1 MLCLVNNPSPNKNDK
16 LQTMAKKDKITL
28 EEQLWSV
35 ADKLRADSGLKA
47 SQYSTPVLGLIFLRF
62 VSIKYDKYKAEIE
75 DEYQKSLGG
84 RNTKKIEDIAMAKVG
99 YYLPDNAHFDYL
111 LSLPESENIPKAI
124 KEAMESIE
132 HYKPELVGSL
142 PKDEYLEL
150 VSSNSEGDND
160 SSLAK
165 QLLKNISNIPAD
177 ITGDVF
183 GKVYEYFL
191 GKFALKEGQGGGEFF
206 TPTSVVRLMVEM
218 IEPYGGLILDPACG
232 SGGMF
237 VQSADFVKERRKMY
251 KDTEAH
257 ELVVHGIEKEKET
270 VKIARMNMFLN
281 GLRSE
286 IVNANSYYDDPF
298 DTYGRFDYVMANPP
312 FNVKDVNLD
321 KIKCQQ
327 RFSEYGIP
335 QNKTKKSVKKD
346 EELQTVPSAN
356 YLWINLFATALKDK
370 GRAALV
376 MPNLASDARN
386 TEADIRQRL
395 IESGIISGMLSLP
408 RNMFY
413 TVTLPATLWF
423 FDKAR
428 TEDKRI
434 LFIDA
439 RNIFR
444 QIDRAHREFTTEQI
458 HNIACIR
465 HLYQGDTDY
474 MVRLLAKY
482 DEDIA
487 KLEKAYA
494 EAEARC
500 SEAKSKADAWLAD
513 NEGKRLLPALNK
525 ELQES
530 EEDLNDTKAEV
541 EYMKSQRQWLTD
553 RFPDGVYT
561 DVIGLCKAASLDE
574 IKEQDYSLNPGR
586 YVGVVIEEDGL
597 TAEEFKAE
605 MKSRHDEL
613 VALNSKAKEVMNMIE
628 DNMKSLFE

>member
-1 MLCLVNNPSPNKNDK
+1 
-16 LQTMAKKDKITL
+16 MAKKDTVSL
-28 EEQLWSV
+28 EEQLWSA

-47 SQYSTPVLGLIFLRF
+47 SQYATPVLGLIFLRF
-62 VSIKYDKYKAEIE
+62 VSIKYDRYKSEIE
-75 DEYQKSLGG
+75 AEYKKSQGG
-84 RNTKKIEDIAMAKVG
+84 RNAKSIEDIALAKVG

-111 LSLPESENIPKAI
+111 LRLPESDNIPKAI

-132 HYKPELVGSL
+132 RYKPELVGSL

-150 VSSNSEGDND
+150 VSANSGGNHD

-165 QLLKNISNIPAD
+165 ALLKNISNIPAD
-177 ITGDVF
+177 ISGDVF

-237 VQSADFVKERRKMY
+237 VQSADFVREHRKAY
-251 KDTEAH
+251 KGTGEH
-257 ELVVHGIEKEKET
+257 ELVVHGVEKEKET

-281 GLRSE
+281 GLRNE

-298 DTYGRFDYVMANPP
+298 DTYGHFDYVMANPP
-312 FNVKDVNLD
+312 FNVDDVNLD
-321 KIKCQQ
+321 KVKCQK

-335 QNKTKKSVKKD
+335 QNKSKKTGKAKD
-346 EELQTVPSAN
+346 ELVTVPNAN
-356 YLWINLFATALKDK
+356 YLWINLFATALKPE

-376 MPNLASDARN
+376 MPNSASDARN

-395 IESGIISGMLSLP
+395 IESGIISCMLSLP

-428 TEDKRI
+428 MDDKHI

-444 QIDRAHREFTTEQI
+444 QIDRAHREFTPEQI
-458 HNIACIR
+458 SNIACIR

-474 MVRLLAKY
+474 MVRLLVQY
-482 DEDIA
+482 DANIA
-487 KLEKAYA
+487 DLDKAFA
-494 EAEARC
+494 EAEAKHT
-500 SEAKSKADAWLAD
+500 EAKAKADEWLTA
-513 NEGKRLLPALNK
+513 NKGKRLQPALNK
-525 ELQES
+525 ELQEC
-530 EEDLNDTKAEV
+530 EEELNDAKV
-541 EYMKSQRQWLTD
+541 DLEYMKSQRQWLTD
-553 RFPDGVYT
+553 RFPDGVYVDIT
-561 DVIGLCKAASLDE
+561 GLCKVASLDD
-574 IKEQDYSLNPGR
+574 IKEQDYSLNPCR
-586 YVGVVIEEDGL
+586 YVGVIIEEDGL
-597 TAEEFKAE
+597 SAEEFKAE
-605 MKSRHDEL
+605 MKSRHEEL
-613 VALNSKAKEVMNMIE
+613 VALNNKACEVMGKIDENMRL
-628 DNMKSLFE
+628 LFE

>member
-1 MLCLVNNPSPNKNDK
+1 
-16 LQTMAKKDKITL
+16 MAKKDAVSL
-28 EEQLWSV
+28 EEQLWSA

-47 SQYSTPVLGLIFLRF
+47 SQYATPVLGLIFLRF
-62 VSIKYDKYKAEIE
+62 VSIKYDRYKAEIE
-75 DEYQKSLGG
+75 AEYKQSQGG
-84 RNTKKIEDIAMAKVG
+84 RNAKNIEDIALAKVG

-111 LSLPESENIPKAI
+111 LSLPESDNIPKAI

-132 HYKPELVGSL
+132 RYKPELVGSL
-142 PKDEYLEL
+142 PKDEYMEL
-150 VSSNSEGDND
+150 VSTSSEGDHD
-160 SSLAK
+160 SSLVKA
-165 QLLKNISNIPAD
+165 LLKNISNIPAD
-177 ITGDVF
+177 ISGDVF

-237 VQSADFVKERRKMY
+237 VQSADFVKEHRKAY
-251 KDTEAH
+251 NDTGEH
-257 ELVVHGIEKEKET
+257 ELVVHGVEKEKET

-281 GLRSE
+281 GLRNE

-298 DTYGRFDYVMANPP
+298 DTYGHFDYVMANPP
-312 FNVKDVNLD
+312 FNVDDVNLD
-321 KIKCQQ
+321 KVKCQK

-335 QNKTKKSVKKD
+335 QNKSKKTGKAKD
-346 EELQTVPSAN
+346 ELVTVPNAN
-356 YLWINLFATALKDK
+356 YLWINLFATALKPQ

-376 MPNLASDARN
+376 MPNSASDARN

-395 IESGIISGMLSLP
+395 IESGIISCMLSLP

-428 TEDKRI
+428 IDDKHI

-444 QIDRAHREFTTEQI
+444 QIDRAHREFTPEQI
-458 HNIACIR
+458 RNIACIR

-474 MVRLLAKY
+474 MVQLLAQY
-482 DEDIA
+482 DADIDA
-487 KLEKAYA
+487 LEKEY
-494 EAEARC
+494 
-500 SEAKSKADAWLAD
+500 SEAAIRHVEAKVKAEEWLAA
-513 NEGKRLLPALNK
+513 NEGKRLLPALNRG
-525 ELQES
+525 LQER
-530 EEDLNDTKAEV
+530 EEELNDAKADLD
-541 EYMKSQRQWLTD
+541 YMKSQRQWLTD

-561 DVIGLCKAASLDE
+561 DITGLCKVASLDD
-574 IKEQDYSLNPGR
+574 IREQDYSLNPGR

-597 TAEEFKAE
+597 TVEEFKAE
-605 MKSRHDEL
+605 MKSRHKEL
-613 VALNSKAKEVMNMIE
+613 VALNSKACAVMNQIE
-628 DNMKSLFE
+628 SNLKSLFE

>member
-1 MLCLVNNPSPNKNDK
+1 MTKKNSVS
-16 LQTMAKKDKITL
+16 L
-28 EEQLWSV
+28 EEQLWSA

-62 VSIKYDKYKAEIE
+62 VSIKYDQYRNEIEAEYKAS
-75 DEYQKSLGG
+75 QGG
-84 RNTKKIEDIAMAKVG
+84 RNVKKIEDIALAKVG
-99 YYLPDNAHFDYL
+99 YYLPEKAHFDYL
-111 LSLPESENIPKAI
+111 LSLPESADIPKAI
-124 KEAMESIE
+124 KDAMESIE

-142 PKDEYLEL
+142 PKDEYMEL
-150 VSSNSEGDND
+150 VATNSEGDRD

-165 QLLKNISNIPAD
+165 ALLKSISNIPAD
-177 ITGDVF
+177 ISGDVF

-237 VQSADFVKERRKMY
+237 VQSADFVREHRKAY
-251 KDTEAH
+251 KDTEEH
-257 ELVVHGIEKEKET
+257 KLVVHGVEKEKET

-286 IVNANSYYDDPF
+286 IVCANSYYDDPF

-312 FNVKDVNLD
+312 FNVDDVNLD
-321 KIKCQQ
+321 KVKCQR

-335 QNKTKKSVKKD
+335 QNKSKKTGKGKD
-346 EELQTVPSAN
+346 DLTTVPNAN
-356 YLWINLFATALKDK
+356 YLWINLFATALKPK

-376 MPNLASDARN
+376 MPNSASDARN
-386 TEADIRQRL
+386 TEADIRRRL
-395 IESGIISGMLSLP
+395 IESGIISCMLSLP

-428 TEDKRI
+428 TDDKRV

-444 QIDRAHREFTTEQI
+444 QIDRAHREFTPEQI
-458 HNIACIR
+458 RNIACIR

-474 MVRLLAKY
+474 MVLLLEQY
-482 DEDIA
+482 DADIA
-487 KLEKAYA
+487 SLEKELA
-494 EAEARC
+494 EAEDRYAA
-500 SEAKSKADAWLAD
+500 AKAKADEWLAA
-513 NEGKRLLPALNK
+513 NEGKRLQPALNR

-530 EEDLNDTKAEV
+530 EEELNDAKADV
-541 EYMKSQRQWLTD
+541 EYMQSQRQWLTD
-553 RFPDGVYT
+553 RFPDGIYT
-561 DVIGLCKAASLDE
+561 DVTGLCKAASLDD
-574 IKEQDYSLNPGR
+574 IREQDYSLNPGR

-605 MKSRHDEL
+605 MKSRHEEL
-613 VALNSKAKEVMNMIE
+613 VKLNAEAAEVMEKIE
-628 DNMKSLFE
+628 GNIKLLFE

>member
-1 MLCLVNNPSPNKNDK
+1 
-16 LQTMAKKDKITL
+16 MAKKDTSSL
-28 EEQLWSV
+28 EEQLWSA

-75 DEYQKSLGG
+75 AEYEASLGS
-84 RNTKKIEDIAMAKVG
+84 RNEKRKEDIALAKVG
-99 YYLPDNAHFDYL
+99 YYLPDKAHFNYL
-111 LSLPESENIPKAI
+111 LSLPETADIPMAI

-132 HYKPELVGSL
+132 SYKPELVGSL

-150 VSSNSEGDND
+150 VSANSEGNQD

-165 QLLKNISNIPAD
+165 ALLKNISNIPAD
-177 ITGDVF
+177 ISGDVF

-237 VQSADFVKERRKMY
+237 VQSADFVREHRKAY
-251 KDTEAH
+251 KDTGEH
-257 ELVVHGIEKEKET
+257 ELVVHGVEKEKET

-281 GLRSE
+281 GLRSQ

-312 FNVKDVNLD
+312 FNVDDVNLD
-321 KIKCQQ
+321 KVKCQR

-335 QNKTKKSVKKD
+335 QNKSKKAGKGKD
-346 EELQTVPSAN
+346 NLTTVPNAN
-356 YLWINLFATALKDK
+356 YLWINLFATSLKPE

-376 MPNLASDARN
+376 MPNSASDARN
-386 TEADIRQRL
+386 TEADIRRRL
-395 IESGIISGMLSLP
+395 IESGIISSMLSLP

-428 TEDKRI
+428 TDDKRV

-444 QIDRAHREFTTEQI
+444 QIDRAHREFTPEQI

-474 MVRLLAKY
+474 MVRLLARY
-482 DEDIA
+482 DADIA
-487 KLEKAYA
+487 DLEKVYA
-494 EAEARC
+494 EAALRHV
-500 SEAKSKADAWLAD
+500 AVKVKAEKWLAA
-513 NEGKRLLPALNK
+513 NEGKRLQPALNR
-525 ELQES
+525 ELQEC
-530 EEDLNDTKAEV
+530 EEELNEARADLK
-541 EYMKSQRQWLTD
+541 YMQAQRQWLTD

-561 DVIGLCKAASLDE
+561 DVIGLCKAASLDD
-574 IKEQDYSLNPGR
+574 IREQDYSLNPGR

-597 TAEEFKAE
+597 TAEEFKDE
-605 MKSRHDEL
+605 MKSRHEEL
-613 VALNSKAKEVMNMIE
+613 VKLNAEAAEVMEKIE
-628 DNMKSLFE
+628 SNIKSLF